1 MEKNRKTNPHP
12 AVRVI
17 LALAL
22 LAVLVVL
29 GLWAGTR
36 TFRQAPRLT
45 RTDLP
50 GFAYVK
56 LSDHEG
62 SIIPENHCTA
72 ESGVTVVDD
81 KGRGWR
87 VQAPGWN
94 LQWVMTNSLGAWI
107 DAKNLET
114 GRTENFYLGSNAD
127 MFEICPLPVGDDL
140 KVDAM
145 SDWHRFLGWSWQTPR
160 WELSGF
166 RAFVDSLTVE
176 PIARQEVGQTVAL
189 GDNLDLRQ
197 DGAFC
202 GQPLWVGEE
211 PTEPYVILW
220 YDPFF
225 FEEEPR
231 TASYTSTTGLTWTLQ
246 WFEPVAEEESH
257 VYAES
262 EGNRVEVI
270 LPGAET
276 ADSRQMLARAQAVL
290 DRISAREA

>member
-1 MEKNRKTNPHP
+1 MQRIWKP
-12 AVRVI
+12 A
-17 LALAL
+17 
-22 LAVLVVL
+22 
-29 GLWAGTR
+29 
-36 TFRQAPRLT
+36 
-45 RTDLP
+45 
-50 GFAYVK
+50 
-56 LSDHEG
+56 
-62 SIIPENHCTA
+62 
-72 ESGVTVVDD
+72 
-81 KGRGWR
+81 
-87 VQAPGWN
+87 
-94 LQWVMTNSLGAWI
+94 
-107 DAKNLET
+107 
-114 GRTENFYLGSNAD
+114 RTENFYLGSNAD
-127 MFEICPLPVGDDL
+127 MFEICPLTVGDDL

-246 WFEPVAEEESH
+246 WFEPVAKRNLMSTPK
-257 VYAES
+257 ARATGWRS
-262 EGNRVEVI
+262 SC
-270 LPGAET
+270 PGRET

>member
-114 GRTENFYLGSNAD
+114 G
-127 MFEICPLPVGDDL
+127 P
-140 KVDAM
+140 
-145 SDWHRFLGWSWQTPR
+145 HRKL
-160 WELSGF
+160 
-166 RAFVDSLTVE
+166 
-176 PIARQEVGQTVAL
+176 
-189 GDNLDLRQ
+189 
-197 DGAFC
+197 
-202 GQPLWVGEE
+202 
-211 PTEPYVILW
+211 
-220 YDPFF
+220 
-225 FEEEPR
+225 
-231 TASYTSTTGLTWTLQ
+231 
-246 WFEPVAEEESH
+246 
-257 VYAES
+257 
-262 EGNRVEVI
+262 
-270 LPGAET
+270 LPGQQC
-276 ADSRQMLARAQAVL
+276 RHV
-290 DRISAREA
+290 